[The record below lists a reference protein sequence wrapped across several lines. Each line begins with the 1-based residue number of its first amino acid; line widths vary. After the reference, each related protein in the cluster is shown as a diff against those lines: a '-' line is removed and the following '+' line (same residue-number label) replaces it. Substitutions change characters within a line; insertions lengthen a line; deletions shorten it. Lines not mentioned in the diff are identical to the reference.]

1 MPQVVYKLASQNSQ
15 AWIWCALHPQDN
27 PTSKLT
33 SGKTKASKHVV
44 KYAPGQNSAQ
54 PRSMTAKNKW
64 LIAIAIKKSCLCH
77 ESRLSHLNFS
87 FCFEQV
93 GSRWPKHTL
102 QLNLKCLKMMQNDS
116 SAYGNSSD
124 ACISVRPNAVW
135 QGDIILFISKS
146 ASYATE
152 VCLKTWVERSSMQ
165 KVALEGVY
173 VNLFSNL
180 LTTESLIRKSCN
192 LGRSG
197 KLLWNLLLNLSTS
210 ISGILPLLEAF
221 YLEPQAADARIYIAW
236 FFVVSRPKHLTG
248 LLNSPKTKMING
260 IMMVVFPCPFV
271 QVSLRRYHLE
281 MTDWIIVPGALVPNP
296 PNADSCTPVA
306 FWGLGF
312 GKVKALLRKPMHQ
325 YLLVGD
331 PLNSVG

>member
-180 LTTESLIRKSCN
+180 LATESLIRKSCN

-197 KLLWNLLLNLSTS
+197 KLLWNLLLNLST
-210 ISGILPLLEAF
+210 
-221 YLEPQAADARIYIAW
+221 
-236 FFVVSRPKHLTG
+236 
-248 LLNSPKTKMING
+248 
-260 IMMVVFPCPFV
+260 
-271 QVSLRRYHLE
+271 
-281 MTDWIIVPGALVPNP
+281 
-296 PNADSCTPVA
+296 
-306 FWGLGF
+306 
-312 GKVKALLRKPMHQ
+312 
-325 YLLVGD
+325 
-331 PLNSVG
+331 